1 MTLLVTFTVLA
12 MKNKLSDLNNH
23 LFAQLER
30 LGDED
35 LSAEALSTEIERARS
50 VSMIAKNI
58 TENARTMIDAATL
71 QMEWQGK
78 SIPAIEQ
85 L

>member
-1 MTLLVTFTVLA
+1 

-35 LSAEALSTEIERARS
+35 LSAEALSAEIERARS

-58 TENARTMIDAATL
+58 TENARTIIDAATL

-78 SIPAIEQ
+78 SMPAIDQLWLRGIWDEQ
-85 L
+85 